1 LRKSSKFL
9 SDLIKARQLKVALMQ
24 WIAGST
30 LPIDPEVYN
39 MVFQQYKNDIF
50 WKIMNKKDSLPPI
63 GGTSKADEA
72 KAAQAS
78 ANKKAENSMVQ
89 NQQLTMMQAQVL
101 VEQVQT
107 CKAEIFV
114 L

>member
-1 LRKSSKFL
+1 
-9 SDLIKARQLKVALMQ
+9 MQ

-39 MVFQQYKNDIF
+39 NVFQQYKNDIF

-63 GGTSKADEA
+63 GGIGKSDEG
-72 KAAQAS
+72 KGVQES

-89 NQQLTMMQAQVL
+89 NQQLVMMQAQVL
-101 VEQVQT
+101 VE
-107 CKAEIFV
+107 
-114 L
+114 